1 MTIYPIHPVRID
13 DLNGFLAAHPH
24 VQYTRSFDLQVEEL
38 RRAYPV
44 QELDVPVAPEYWFVP
59 WRGVVCDL
67 LTRPMAE
74 LLIESRQRVLFSELD
89 LKRIRRGRVGIAGS
103 SVGSRVMEPLAHGP
117 ALELLRIADFDVV
130 TLSGLGRQPFGIAN
144 LGLPK
149 VVASAR
155 LVTEVRPWANI
166 EIWTEGV
173 TQDNLD
179 NFVRDLDVVVDA
191 MDDPGM
197 KMALRLAAQRH
208 GVDVLMGTDIENGLI
223 DYEPYGEIPGY
234 VPFHGALSDATV
246 ELLAAQDVPRE
257 RLLAAIAEIVDLRL
271 LTLEGLQM
279 AAALVAGRITSM
291 SQIGTTATQVGAA
304 IARMIHLRLAGHAI
318 KVGRT
323 VLGNEEAIRVRPA
336 DYEAERMSF
345 LAGIAR
351 AMAPQSAPEAV

>member
-130 TLSGLGRQPFGIAN
+130 TLSGLGRQPFGIAD

-149 VVASAR
+149 LSH
-155 LVTEVRPWANI
+155 RPGSSPKCVLGPISRYGRRALPKTI
-166 EIWTEGV
+166 STTSSEIWT
-173 TQDNLD
+173 
-179 NFVRDLDVVVDA
+179 
-191 MDDPGM
+191 
-197 KMALRLAAQRH
+197 
-208 GVDVLMGTDIENGLI
+208 
-223 DYEPYGEIPGY
+223 
-234 VPFHGALSDATV
+234 
-246 ELLAAQDVPRE
+246 
-257 RLLAAIAEIVDLRL
+257 
-271 LTLEGLQM
+271 
-279 AAALVAGRITSM
+279 
-291 SQIGTTATQVGAA
+291 
-304 IARMIHLRLAGHAI
+304 
-318 KVGRT
+318 
-323 VLGNEEAIRVRPA
+323 
-336 DYEAERMSF
+336 
-345 LAGIAR
+345 
-351 AMAPQSAPEAV
+351 